1 MTSTKLFNLALAALA
16 VTAFGC
22 ERQVSFSEDIQP
34 ILAESCISCHD
45 GLAEGEAVSG
55 LSLKSYDDL
64 MQGTRYGKVV
74 VPEHPMQSA
83 LYLTVSG
90 NVSPEIQMPPHH
102 DEKWA
107 EGEGVPLMGKQ
118 IETIRL
124 WIEQGAKNN

>member
-1 MTSTKLFNLALAALA
+1 M
-16 VTAFGC
+16 
-22 ERQVSFSEDIQP
+22 R
-34 ILAESCISCHD
+34 
-45 GLAEGEAVSG
+45 
-55 LSLKSYDDL
+55 
-64 MQGTRYGKVV
+64 GTQYGQVV

-102 DEKWA
+102 EEKWA